1 MGSPMTKAV
10 CPKRTLREWSPMLK
24 NSKTRSKKVTKKPAW
39 TNVMRPLPGWMP
51 TKLPRLMNSKTNRRK
66 LRPFATPSSPSCI
79 KLLVVQVECPVVCLE
94 VCQVACL
101 VLVELEVPLEQDPD
115 QLSRKST
122 KSEKKNSCIYISH
135 FMISLHKQKFK
146 DCNSPLSTALK

>member
-24 NSKTRSKKVTKKPAW
+24 NSKTRSKKATKKPSW
-39 TNVMRPLPGWMP
+39 TNVMRPLPGWML
-51 TKLPRLMNSKTNRRK
+51 TKLPRLMNSKTNRKK

-79 KLLVVQVECPVVCLE
+79 KLLVVQEECPVVCLE
-94 VCQVACL
+94 VCL
-101 VLVELEVPLEQDPD
+101 VVLELEVPLEPDPD

-122 KSEKKNSCIYISH
+122 KSEKKIH
-135 FMISLHKQKFK
+135 AF
-146 DCNSPLSTALK
+146 

>member
-1 MGSPMTKAV
+1 
-10 CPKRTLREWSPMLK
+10 
-24 NSKTRSKKVTKKPAW
+24 
-39 TNVMRPLPGWMP
+39 
-51 TKLPRLMNSKTNRRK
+51 MNSKTNRKK
-66 LRPFATPSSPSCI
+66 LRPFATPSCI

-122 KSEKKNSCIYISH
+122 KSEKNSCIYISH
-135 FMISLHKQKFK
+135 FMISLQTQ
-146 DCNSPLSTALK
+146 NSRIVTHPINCIEINL

>member
-1 MGSPMTKAV
+1 MGPMTKAV
-10 CPKRTLREWSPMLK
+10 CPKRTLREWSPKLK
-24 NSKTRSKKVTKKPAW
+24 NSRTRSKKATKKPSW

-51 TKLPRLMNSKTNRRK
+51 TKLPRSMNSKTNRRK
-66 LRPFATPSSPSCI
+66 LRPFTTPSSPSCI

-94 VCQVACL
+94 VCQEACL

-122 KSEKKNSCIYISH
+122 KSEKKFMHLYIALYD
-135 FMISLHKQKFK
+135 IITNTKFK
-146 DCNSPLSTALK
+146 DCNSPYQLY